1 MTVFAKQNPMIL
13 VLRKRVDA
21 YYKVIVTALRDL
33 IPKNIKYMLM
43 HQATKK
49 IEF

>member
-21 YYKVIVTALRDL
+21 YYKVVVKGLRDM
-33 IPKNIKYMLM
+33 IPRNIKYFLITE
-43 HQATKK
+43 ATKK